1 MSYDCSYDEYE
12 RDEEEPMENATTKVE
27 GAKITVTVETDI
39 LKQTIVDELHRELF
53 SSLKASVLEEAK
65 AEIIPELK
73 KEVTGHTREIVKE
86 MIDGIYKNEKITV
99 GGGWDEKREE
109 LTFEQFVK
117 REIKK
122 IIQNGKFEDKHG
134 YPVSFEDYFT
144 KECVNSDIERFMRTN
159 VDEMRKSIN
168 SKLKTLF
175 DQQTKDLLS
184 DTVLNIL
191 MASDTYKNIENGVK
205 RLADKN

>member
-27 GAKITVTVETDI
+27 GAKITVTMETEV

-73 KEVTGHTREIVKE
+73 KEVTNHTREIVKG
-86 MIDGIYKNEKITV
+86 MIDDIYKNEKITV
-99 GGGWDEKREE
+99 GGGWNEKQEE

-117 REIKK
+117 NEIKK
-122 IIQNGKFEDKHG
+122 TIQDGKFEDKRG
-134 YPVSFEDYFT
+134 YSTSFEDYFT

-159 VDEMRKSIN
+159 VDEMRKTIN

-175 DQQTKDLLS
+175 DKQTKDLLS

-191 MASDTYKNIENGVK
+191 MASDTYKKVENGVK